1 MRSLK
6 APHIDA
12 GRRAILAL
20 ALMALGLASA
30 QPAEARLGEDFAKYK
45 TRVAKG
51 FIATGE
57 KKSGATVNY
66 MFQLVVDQKQQLA
79 SPGYAAGI
87 TITAQ
92 NGKITGQS
100 MAIRPGTNPFVG
112 GTLAAIHGFAF
123 AYEALGKPLPTD
135 KLKAEMQFK
144 AFSGA
149 VTQAFMGNPQNLRY
163 PGFPGMITLTRDP
176 SGNLIVAARMEQAT
190 GTTQQPSPPQPPAA
204 RKPTG

>member
-1 MRSLK
+1 
-6 APHIDA
+6 
-12 GRRAILAL
+12 
-20 ALMALGLASA
+20 MALGLIVLGLSGA

-45 TRVAKG
+45 TRVARG

-57 KKSGATVNY
+57 KKSGNTVNY
-66 MFQLVVDQKQQLA
+66 MFQLVVDQRQQLA

-100 MAIRPGTNPFVG
+100 MAIRPGTNPLVG

-163 PGFPGMITLTRDP
+163 PGFPGLVTVTRDP
-176 SGNLIVAARMEQAT
+176 SGNLIVAARPEQAPSY
-190 GTTQQPSPPQPPAA
+190 QQAPPPAPG
-204 RKPTG
+204 KTPG

>member
-1 MRSLK
+1 MRSFK
-6 APHIDA
+6 APHILA
-12 GRRAILAL
+12 VQKAVVAL
-20 ALMALGLASA
+20 ALIAPGLSGA
-30 QPAEARLGEDFAKYK
+30 QPAEARLGEDFVKYK
-45 TRVAKG
+45 MRVAKG

-57 KKSGATVNY
+57 KKSGNTVNY
-66 MFQLVVDQKQQLA
+66 MFQLVVEPKQQLA

-163 PGFPGMITLTRDP
+163 PGFPGLVTITRDA
-176 SGNLIVAARMEQAT
+176 SGNLIVAARPEQAPSA
-190 GTTQQPSPPQPPAA
+190 QPAPAPGAGKSP
-204 RKPTG
+204 G